1 MLAMIRSYLPACISE
16 ASPHVT
22 GYGRLHLGRKY
33 GQDPGSAAHVQH
45 LLVPDVFLGLHHASD
60 YQRCGLVMPG
70 AESHLGVDGYGV
82 SGPGQAFMERG
93 FYGAASID
101 DHGLEGGFPQG
112 VPILLWYQIQGMAHL
127 EVSLGNQT
135 EYGLQT
141 RLAELLLGNVGF
153 QVRLLC
159 EIALESEV
167 ADLGGHHFRVL
178 VPERVDLQR
187 YFDVF
192 HPRNSWLLR

>member
-1 MLAMIRSYLPACISE
+1 MVMVYL
-16 ASPHVT
+16 V
-22 GYGRLHLGRKY
+22 
-33 GQDPGSAAHVQH
+33 
-45 LLVPDVFLGLHHASD
+45 
-60 YQRCGLVMPG
+60 
-70 AESHLGVDGYGV
+70 
-82 SGPGQAFMERG
+82 
-93 FYGAASID
+93 
-101 DHGLEGGFPQG
+101 GFPQG

-135 EYGLQT
+135 EHGLQT